1 MVTGPILP
9 PFEDQRELEESM
21 EQQLLVPLSL
31 ESSSKKKKKKN
42 VYIRGEI
49 APRIAK
55 GKRQA

>member
-31 ESSSKKKKKKN
+31 ESSSKKKKMFTSEEKLLL
-42 VYIRGEI
+42 E
-49 APRIAK
+49 
-55 GKRQA
+55 

>member
-31 ESSSKKKKKKN
+31 ESSSKKKKKKMFTS
-42 VYIRGEI
+42 EE
-49 APRIAK
+49 K
-55 GKRQA
+55 LLLE

>member
-9 PFEDQRELEESM
+9 PFEDQRELEEST
-21 EQQLLVPLSL
+21 ELQLLVPLSL
-31 ESSSKKKKKKN
+31 ESSSKKN

-49 APRIAK
+49 APRVAK